1 MPGSFCFGMWFIFS
15 LSLSFFVFCCKDL
28 FCLLTTYPLKNH
40 LLNFFT
46 FEKMNEKIHLHLPL
60 RASVLFCA
68 GTLLDQL
75 IFKLHDAK
83 WSPTGGQFSTHMLHQ
98 SALSTSAALS
108 STEDGFEV
116 TPSADRV
123 KWPYFC
129 DFWSPKIMWLLTFNE
144 HYCLVYG
151 KTYLTCCLC
160 VL

>member
-1 MPGSFCFGMWFIFS
+1 MFWYVIYLFFLALFFCFLLQRSI
-15 LSLSFFVFCCKDL
+15 LSIDDLSFKK
-28 FCLLTTYPLKNH
+28 KNH

-68 GTLLDQL
+68 GKLLDQL

-83 WSPTGGQFSTHMLHQ
+83 WSTTGGQFSTHMLHQ

-123 KWPYFC
+123 K
-129 DFWSPKIMWLLTFNE
+129 
-144 HYCLVYG
+144 
-151 KTYLTCCLC
+151 
-160 VL
+160 